1 MIELKSVRTPTN
13 GDKIRDVSDE
23 EMAEFIL
30 ANDLDD
36 EIHFCKSRPECDEI
50 LNSGRAITHEMCRKC
65 VLDWLHQPAPISR
78 PHENGMS
85 ARGHENIEES
95 NT

>member
-13 GDKIRDVSDE
+13 GDKIRAASDE
-23 EMAEFIL
+23 KMADFIIK
-30 ANDLDD
+30 NCLDD
-36 EIHFCKSRPECDEI
+36 EIHFCKCTPECDAI

-65 VLDWLHQPAPISR
+65 VLDWLHQPVG
-78 PHENGMS
+78 EC
-85 ARGHENIEES
+85 

>member
-1 MIELKSVRTPTN
+1 MIKLKSVRTPTN

-36 EIHFCKSRPECDEI
+36 EIHFCKSKPECYAI
-50 LNSGRAITHEMCRKC
+50 LDSGGTITHEMCKKC
-65 VLDWLHQPAPISR
+65 CIEWLRQPAG
-78 PHENGMS
+78 ECK
-85 ARGHENIEES
+85 
-95 NT
+95 T

>member
-1 MIELKSVRTPTN
+1 MIKLKSVRTPTI

-36 EIHFCKSRPECDEI
+36 AIHFCKSEPECDAFFD
-50 LNSGRAITHEMCRKC
+50 SGGTVTHEMCMKC
-65 VLDWLHQPAPISR
+65 CIEWLRQPAG
-78 PHENGMS
+78 ECGK
-85 ARGHENIEES
+85 
-95 NT
+95 

>member
-1 MIELKSVRTPTN
+1 MIKLKSVRTPTN

-36 EIHFCKSRPECDEI
+36 EIHFCKSMSECNAI
-50 LNSGRAITHEMCRKC
+50 LYSGRAITHEMCMKC
-65 VLDWLHQPAPISR
+65 CIDWLHQPASFSWH
-78 PHENGMS
+78 HENGMS
-85 ARGHENIEES
+85 ARGHENIGEN

>member
-13 GDKIRDVSDE
+13 GDKIRNVSDE

-36 EIHFCKSRPECDEI
+36 AIHFCKSEPECDAFFD
-50 LNSGRAITHEMCRKC
+50 SGGTATHEMCRKC
-65 VLDWLHQPAPISR
+65 VLDWLHQPAG
-78 PHENGMS
+78 EC
-85 ARGHENIEES
+85 

>member
-1 MIELKSVRTPTN
+1 MIKLKSVRTPTI

-36 EIHFCKSRPECDEI
+36 AIHFCKSEPECDAFFD
-50 LNSGRAITHEMCRKC
+50 SGGTVTHEMCMKC
-65 VLDWLHQPAPISR
+65 CIEWLHQPAG
-78 PHENGMS
+78 ECGK
-85 ARGHENIEES
+85 
-95 NT
+95 

>member
-13 GDKIRDVSDE
+13 GDKIRAASDE

-30 ANDLDD
+30 ANDLDE
-36 EIHFCKSRPECDEI
+36 EIHFCKSTPECNAI
-50 LNSGRAITHEMCRKC
+50 LDSGRAITHEMCRKC

-85 ARGHENIEES
+85 ARGHENIGEN

>member
-1 MIELKSVRTPTN
+1 MIKLKNARAPTI

-36 EIHFCKSRPECDEI
+36 EIHFCKSTPECNAI
-50 LNSGRAITHEMCRKC
+50 LDSGGAITHEMCMKC
-65 VLDWLHQPAPISR
+65 CIDWLHQPASFSW

-85 ARGHENIEES
+85 ARGHENIEEVS
-95 NT
+95 Q